1 MRLCVYEDAG
11 VQFLE
16 PLTLTRPAWSLWC
29 GASSLL
35 ERQQRAVA
43 ADEVG
48 ALVRPELLDL
58 CKLAHPK
65 LPLNDTSFLQGD
77 GLIFVNARWLAPAKA
92 QIDSSRPHVGL
103 VDGQVA

>member
-1 MRLCVYEDAG
+1 MRLCAYEDAG

-35 ERQQRAVA
+35 ERQRRAVA

-58 CKLAHPK
+58 CKLAYPT
-65 LPLNDTSFLQGD
+65 LPINDMSFLD
-77 GLIFVNARWLAPAKA
+77 GEDVTLVNGRWLPPAKV
-92 QIDSSRPHVGL
+92 QIDGSRP
-103 VDGQVA
+103 